1 MKNYVMDFFT
11 YVTHPIVV
19 AYEYI
24 MHTIE
29 WCVYTVL
36 NWFIDMTDRILDL
49 LHDIMRVFM

>member
-24 MHTIE
+24 MHTLE